1 MSVRREALQILKN
14 VSSGA
19 FLSEELNKSR
29 SENIALLRN
38 ITTGTL
44 RNKTYLDYL
53 IKKSS
58 KIRFKKDRKSVV

>member
-19 FLSEELNKSR
+19 FLSEELNKSKP
-29 SENIALLRN
+29 ENISLLRN

-44 RNKTYLDYL
+44 K
-53 IKKSS
+53 
-58 KIRFKKDRKSVV
+58 